1 VTSVPAPGGSQ
12 IHTPPVLIGLGT
24 VATGAFTVTLLRPMS
39 WALGLLGYLAGGG
52 ILLVAWPILV
62 LPTPTGLQNLLAGP
76 ISSLVFGTLS
86 PGLVI
91 LALGGLVGSIVL
103 VVTGTVLGAWAERQG
118 IEVALDAA
126 ADDGIRLPPPSL
138 DDAPGAWRVAAV
150 RLLALAPVFVAA
162 ALASGPV
169 YEATYHELVLPSELT
184 TPLPLRVLSQVPW
197 QIVGVAGVWLVSD
210 AAAAIGVRHLLVERR
225 SVLAAWVLGWR
236 DLVRRPHRVLAT
248 ALLGTGV
255 LVALLGP
262 SMAAAAVGWGRV
274 REMLE
279 AGRDPVTVVAATLV
293 WVAIWLGGLVLAG
306 VGASVRAAAWTLEMP
321 VSDTSADGSSPT

>member
-1 VTSVPAPGGSQ
+1 
-12 IHTPPVLIGLGT
+12 
-24 VATGAFTVTLLRPMS
+24 MS

-86 PGLVI
+86 PALVI
-91 LALGGLVGSIVL
+91 LAIGGLVGLIVL

-126 ADDGIRLPPPSL
+126 ADDGIRPPPSSL
-138 DDAPGAWRVAAV
+138 DGAPGAGRVAAV
-150 RLLALAPVFVAA
+150 RLLALAPILVAA

-169 YEATYHELVLPSELT
+169 YEAIYHELVLPSELV
-184 TPLPLRVLSQVPW
+184 TPLPLRVLGQVPW
-197 QIVGVAGVWLVSD
+197 QITGVAGAWLVSD

-236 DLVRRPHRVLAT
+236 DLVQRPQRVLAT
-248 ALLGTGV
+248 ALIGTGV
-255 LVALLGP
+255 LAALLGP

-279 AGRDPVTVVAATLV
+279 AGRDPVIVVIATLV

-321 VSDTSADGSSPT
+321 VSDASADGSSPT